1 MILAKTNAAKFAQIW
16 IEFFE
21 LEKEFGDV
29 KHQRKLLNRAL
40 NEVNMDEKEVIYEV
54 FFRFEKYSGNV
65 QQQANIYFRY
75 EQFKEVSR
83 VIAARK
89 KVKTQQK
96 EAGQLAEVKKD
107 ASKMVENGKKV
118 QQVDRSASLKRKVY
132 KFYKS
137 FSKKA
142 FILLFQR
149 NIQKHKCK
157 LTSQSHSF
165 VSTQPNIF

>member
-1 MILAKTNAAKFAQIW
+1 MEKSRKIFNDMILAKTNAAKFAQIW

-96 EAGQLAEVKKD
+96 EAGQQAEVKKD
-107 ASKMVENGKKV
+107 ASKMVENGKKA
-118 QQVDRSASLKRKVY
+118 QQVDRSASLKRKVDTFFVLIHH
-132 KFYKS
+132 FYKS
-137 FSKKA
+137 F
-142 FILLFQR
+142 
-149 NIQKHKCK
+149 
-157 LTSQSHSF
+157 
-165 VSTQPNIF
+165 